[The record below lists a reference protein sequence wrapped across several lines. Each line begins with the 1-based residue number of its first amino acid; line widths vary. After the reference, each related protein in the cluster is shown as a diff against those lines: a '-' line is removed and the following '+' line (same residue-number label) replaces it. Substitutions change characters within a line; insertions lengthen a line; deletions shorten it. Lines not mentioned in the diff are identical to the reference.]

1 MFDAV
6 WFYFP
11 RIAFRRYAKLALREF
26 APDRAARIWSETLEQ
41 QKSLALRR
49 PRYSLGTNFL
59 LRYMEWD
66 CALYRAI
73 RAEGIAEDRAR
84 AVIEKINWDAFG
96 PMIRLSFQCSRLRSS
111 HLLTRVMWILDAMFA
126 FIFTSPFQRKKYAHL
141 DEIAFDVTSCPLAK
155 YFKDQGAP
163 ELTNAAACRLD
174 YQMASVWSMELV
186 RAQTIAEG
194 HSFCDFRF
202 RARLAGQSA
211 VVKSDLPKQSQH
223 LDAS

>member
-1 MFDAV
+1 MFDAG

-26 APDRAARIWSETLEQ
+26 APDSAARIWSTTLEQ
-41 QKSLALRR
+41 QKRLALRR
-49 PRYSLGTNFL
+49 PRYSPGMNFL

-73 RAEGIAEDRAR
+73 RAGGIAEDRAR

-96 PMIRLSFQCSRLRSS
+96 PMIRLSFRFSRWRSS
-111 HLLTRVMWILDAMFA
+111 HLLTRVTWILDVMFA
-126 FIFTSPFQRKKYAHL
+126 FIFTSPFQRRTYAHL
-141 DEIAFDVTSCPLAK
+141 DEIAFDVISCPLAK
-155 YFKDQGAP
+155 YFKDQGVP
-163 ELTNAAACRLD
+163 ELTKAAACQLD

-202 RARLAGQSA
+202 RRRLADPGAGVTSGLTKQA
-211 VVKSDLPKQSQH
+211 HHSD
-223 LDAS
+223 AN